1 MQRRLKV
8 LPPWLSVMMDDIEDS
23 QPMDNFKGKELE
35 EEEEDADDFQ
45 SDQEDEE
52 AGHYEWMEDEDIKED
67 KDGQEDKEECREEEG
82 GASNAKE
89 DSADSTSLGLGDT
102 PPSLPLEIVD
112 TKEVPAA
119 NTDTFS
125 RFASMTLNVDL
136 VHEEVVGH
144 LPNCRSGMH
153 YLVVI
158 LGTFRGIVKQHRP
171 KLQICS
177 SMKTRVVVDV
187 SSPPGAAAT
196 THVSLN
202 FSIQNGQLR
211 VMEEGGGRVVT
222 TRGNIAAARLGSI
235 ACITFTSDR
244 FKLSVN
250 VDQRLVS
257 DILRGE
263 ASSRTIDLFGQWM
276 EHTLPPTILRKVH
289 FVDSLWFTMEGRI
302 LSNFLQRQFSGVDMS
317 ELVFCFWPVICRH
330 HWTLFALYL
339 NRGARLLRL
348 PGKKHYLIHFD
359 SLKGLTNAF
368 ECLEQVKSGL
378 RSLAEFVHDNDIRRA
393 LADSKEEIELK
404 VVDVPQQTNAIDC
417 GFYVM
422 RIMRELIAGGLED
435 RPGRHWFTKDWFKD
449 VDVCTLR
456 VQLHDWCLR
465 CLAEV

>member
-8 LPPWLSVMMDDIEDS
+8 LPPWLNVMMDDIEDS

-45 SDQEDEE
+45 SDREDEE

-67 KDGQEDKEECREEEG
+67 KDGQEYKEECREEEG

-119 NTDTFS
+119 NTYTFS
-125 RFASMTLNVDL
+125 RFASMTVNVDL

-144 LPNCRSGMH
+144 LLNCSSGMH
-153 YLVVI
+153 YLLVI
-158 LGTFRGIVKQHRP
+158 LGRFRGIVKQHRP

-187 SSPPGAAAT
+187 SSPPSAAAT

-202 FSIQNGQLR
+202 FAIQNGQLR

-235 ACITFTSDR
+235 ACITFTSNR

-250 VDQRLVS
+250 VDQRLVTN
-257 DILRGE
+257 ILRGE
-263 ASSRTIDLFGQWM
+263 ASSRTIDLFG
-276 EHTLPPTILRKVH
+276 
-289 FVDSLWFTMEGRI
+289 
-302 LSNFLQRQFSGVDMS
+302 
-317 ELVFCFWPVICRH
+317 
-330 HWTLFALYL
+330 
-339 NRGARLLRL
+339 
-348 PGKKHYLIHFD
+348 
-359 SLKGLTNAF
+359 
-368 ECLEQVKSGL
+368 
-378 RSLAEFVHDNDIRRA
+378 
-393 LADSKEEIELK
+393 
-404 VVDVPQQTNAIDC
+404 
-417 GFYVM
+417 
-422 RIMRELIAGGLED
+422 
-435 RPGRHWFTKDWFKD
+435 
-449 VDVCTLR
+449 
-456 VQLHDWCLR
+456 
-465 CLAEV
+465 

>member
-8 LPPWLSVMMDDIEDS
+8 LPPWLNVMMDDIEDS

-35 EEEEDADDFQ
+35 EEEEDADDFH
-45 SDQEDEE
+45 SDREDEE

-112 TKEVPAA
+112 TKEVPIA

-136 VHEEVVGH
+136 VHEE
-144 LPNCRSGMH
+144 
-153 YLVVI
+153 
-158 LGTFRGIVKQHRP
+158 GIVKQHRP

-177 SMKTRVVVDV
+177 SMKTRVVVNV
-187 SSPPGAAAT
+187 SSPLGAAAT

-202 FSIQNGQLR
+202 FAIQNGQLR

-222 TRGNIAAARLGSI
+222 TRGNIAVAR
-235 ACITFTSDR
+235 
-244 FKLSVN
+244 
-250 VDQRLVS
+250 
-257 DILRGE
+257 
-263 ASSRTIDLFGQWM
+263 WM

-289 FVDSLWFTMEGRI
+289 FVDSLWFTMEGSI

-317 ELVFCFWPVICRH
+317 ELVFCFWPIICRH

-359 SLKGLTNAF
+359 SLKGLTYPF
-368 ECLEQVKSGL
+368 ECLEQVQSGL
-378 RSLAEFVHDNDIRRA
+378 RSLAEFVHDNDIRHKCDR
-393 LADSKEEIELK
+393 L
-404 VVDVPQQTNAIDC
+404 
-417 GFYVM
+417 
-422 RIMRELIAGGLED
+422 RILCHDMRELIAGGLED
-435 RPGRHWFTKDWFKD
+435 RPGRHWLTKDWFED

-465 CLAEV
+465 CLVEV